1 MNLLRFIPISFF
13 KWCEFVWP
21 GVWLKDATWV
31 FAITETI
38 HIMVL
43 TVLLG
48 TIFVVDL
55 RLLGFGLKR
64 RSAAQ
69 LARDLMPWTLTSI
82 ILMALTGVALF
93 MSEARRLSQKRTI
106 FLQDGFPGAG
116 ARGSFHDRRRVHKAS
131 AAGGLCARQA
141 GGLPVAILLV
151 WRCVRGASDRFP
163 LRAAL
168 RQIESGS

>member
-82 ILMALTGVALF
+82 ILMTLTGVALF
-93 MSEARRLSQKRTI
+93 MSEARRLSQSGPFFYKMVFLVLALVAHFTI
-106 FLQDGFPGAG
+106 
-116 ARGSFHDRRRVHKAS
+116 V
-131 AAGGLCARQA
+131 
-141 GGLPVAILLV
+141 
-151 WRCVRGASDRFP
+151 GASTKPAQPEGSALGKLAACLSLFFWFGVAFAG
-163 LRAAL
+163 RAIAFL
-168 RQIESGS
+168 